1 MKVYTK
7 TGDKG
12 ETSLL
17 DNQRVSK
24 NDIRVEAYGTV
35 DELNAHIALLYTIIP
50 DEYCQHTLQQIEKTL
65 FVIQTHLAI
74 NNIHNY
80 PYPLTPI
87 TPQQVQQLEQAI
99 DTLQQHLPAMHAFI
113 MLDAHTACAQ
123 CHIART
129 VCRRCERRIIS
140 LHHKTQVDDNI
151 LMYINRLSDYL
162 FVLARYCA
170 LLMHAEEHIVDYN
183 L

>member
-24 NDIRVEAYGTV
+24 DDIRVEAYGTV

-50 DEYCQHTLQQIEKTL
+50 DDDCQHTLQQIEKTL

-74 NNIHNY
+74 NDIQHY
-80 PYPLTPI
+80 TYPLTPI
-87 TPQQVQQLEQAI
+87 TSLHVQQLEQAI
-99 DTLQQHLPAMHAFI
+99 DKLQQHVPAMHAFI
-113 MLDAHTACAQ
+113 MPDAHTICAQ

-140 LHHKTQVDDNI
+140 LHHKANVDDNI

-162 FVLARYCA
+162 FVLARYCTI
-170 LLMHAEEHIVDYN
+170 LMHAEEHEVDFN
-183 L
+183 I